1 MRPREQ
7 GGSPERLV
15 SREAKRRVGQATLGP
30 TTTSKDL
37 GPRNLGVYPEKSRA
51 PPANSAPEEGSWALE
66 AGDRGPGS
74 WVRRPRSWHSH
85 RCPRSGLLP
94 LRSLTWGGCL
104 EGSGG
109 PGGGGGVGQRTQCS
123 PARALGHHKAT
134 QGVFPLLAHPSD
146 TAAQV
151 CHQKRG
157 QNWPWG
163 CVRGDLLKTLNTA
176 QSPVERS
183 WTPGHTGVM

>member
-37 GPRNLGVYPEKSRA
+37 GPRNLGVNPKKSQA

-66 AGDRGPGS
+66 AGGHGPGS

-109 PGGGGGVGQRTQCS
+109 PGGGWGQGRG
-123 PARALGHHKAT
+123 PN
-134 QGVFPLLAHPSD
+134 
-146 TAAQV
+146 AAQPGLWGTV
-151 CHQKRG
+151 KPHKGFSHSLHTLQTQQHRFAIKRG
-157 QNWPWG
+157 ARIGP
-163 CVRGDLLKTLNTA
+163 GDVSGGTC
-176 QSPVERS
+176 
-183 WTPGHTGVM
+183 